1 MKLNE
6 TQKVDTNLYELN
18 ITVDGEQYAKALD
31 ASFKKNAAKLNIPG
45 FRKGKAPKSIVYK
58 MVGESYFYEDAINS
72 SYGEAYEEA
81 LKESGLEAVA
91 YPEVELKDVD
101 GTHYTFVAKVTVKP
115 EVTLGE
121 YKGLKA
127 ERESDKVTDA
137 DVETELNAM
146 ADRNAR
152 MGEAP
157 EGAKA
162 EMGDT
167 AVIDYEGFVG
177 SGQFIPG
184 FEEGVVGHKVGESF
198 DVNVTFPTEYHS
210 EELAGKDATFKV
222 TIKELKRKELPTL
235 DDEFAKDVSEFDT
248 LEELKKDLTEKMA
261 AEKKDQADSKMEND
275 LLEQAVKNM
284 TVEIP
289 TVMFENKAQDMV
301 EEFGYRL
308 QTQGMNMDMYM
319 KYTGTTPEALTAQFM
334 PQAEAQVRTT
344 LLLEKIAEVENI
356 EITEEDINGEYDRM
370 VKDYGMELDKV
381 KSIVPVEEIKRQLTI
396 QKAAKVITDSAVVTQ
411 L

>member
-1 MKLNE
+1 M
-6 TQKVDTNLYELN
+6 
-18 ITVDGEQYAKALD
+18 DGEQYAKALD

-152 MGEAP
+152 MGDAP

-167 AVIDYEGFVG
+167 AVIDTKAL
-177 SGQFIPG
+177 S
-184 FEEGVVGHKVGESF
+184 
-198 DVNVTFPTEYHS
+198 
-210 EELAGKDATFKV
+210 A
-222 TIKELKRKELPTL
+222 
-235 DDEFAKDVSEFDT
+235 
-248 LEELKKDLTEKMA
+248 M
-261 AEKKDQADSKMEND
+261 
-275 LLEQAVKNM
+275 LLLRAVR
-284 TVEIP
+284 
-289 TVMFENKAQDMV
+289 A
-301 EEFGYRL
+301 R
-308 QTQGMNMDMYM
+308 
-319 KYTGTTPEALTAQFM
+319 TTPCPLAPASLSPALRR
-334 PQAEAQVRTT
+334 V
-344 LLLEKIAEVENI
+344 
-356 EITEEDINGEYDRM
+356 
-370 VKDYGMELDKV
+370 
-381 KSIVPVEEIKRQLTI
+381 
-396 QKAAKVITDSAVVTQ
+396 
-411 L
+411 